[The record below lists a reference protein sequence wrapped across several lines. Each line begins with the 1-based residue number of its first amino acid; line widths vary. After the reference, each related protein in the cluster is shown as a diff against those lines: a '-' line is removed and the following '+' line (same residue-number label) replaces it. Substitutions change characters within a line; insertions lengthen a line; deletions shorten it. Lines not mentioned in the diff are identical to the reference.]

1 MSQVVYTTALLQTR
15 PRLLLVDGDTRQLD
29 LAAYIMKLGGY
40 SVATATNPNTGIALA
55 KRQRPDLLIVD
66 YEIPVMNGCMLA
78 DRLKIILPEL
88 HTILYSGL
96 IDIPGS
102 EISKVSL
109 FIPKSAALHLLLP
122 SVAWLLRS
130 AGESGEEGLHEDQ
143 VRKHEVATPNIARK
157 TG

>member
-1 MSQVVYTTALLQTR
+1 MSQVGSTTALRHTR

-29 LAAYIMKLGGY
+29 LYAYIIQLGGY

-78 DRLKIILPEL
+78 ERLRVILPEL

-96 IDIPGS
+96 AHIPDS
-102 EISKVSL
+102 EISQVSL
-109 FIPKSAALHLLLP
+109 FIPKSDGLHVLLP
-122 SVAWLLRS
+122 SVARLLHS
-130 AGESGEEGLHEDQ
+130 SGEAGEE
-143 VRKHEVATPNIARK
+143 RR
-157 TG
+157 